1 MKGLKVIATR
11 KNNAREKR
19 IKEIESELSL
29 NDAYRSI
36 SKSEIER
43 MRADLN
49 RDHPEYIEYP
59 CVVIC
64 NYASKAVVEDLS
76 DNRLHIVDIEGLKV
90 IHEDE
95 TDSNQQQ

>member
-1 MKGLKVIATR
+1 MKGLKVIVTR

-19 IKEIESELSL
+19 IKELESEYLL
-29 NDAYRSI
+29 TDAYHHHSEF
-36 SKSEIER
+36 EIER

-49 RDHPEYIEYP
+49 RDYPENIEYP

-76 DNRLHIVDIEGLKV
+76 DHRLHIVDIEGLKV